1 MNKLTRQEAQKH
13 AKVMREFAAEYRA
26 DGLKE
31 WKDEADMIAMIL
43 GDAKDYRKIAQLIR
57 LNKVAE
63 AADLAQSLD
72 TSPRETIPDSVWN
85 VMHGEE
91 Y

>member
-1 MNKLTRQEAQKH
+1 MNKLTRQQAQKH
-13 AKVMREFAAEYRA
+13 AKVMREFAAKYRA

-43 GDAKDYRKIAQLIR
+43 GDAKDYRKIAQLLR
-57 LNKVAE
+57 LNKIGE
-63 AADLAQSLD
+63 ASDLAQSMD

-85 VMHGEE
+85 VMIGEE